1 MAWRA
6 YQALIMSLL
15 REGRIGQSRAAEL
28 LGRVDVLHRL
38 FGKLPAP
45 DAVMREVVTGGS
57 GRSSYSARSSLR
69 GRGETSVL
77 DSFRFW

>member
-1 MAWRA
+1 MAVVTNA
-6 YQALIMSLL
+6 SPLILYA
-15 REGRIGQSRAAEL
+15 RIGRL
-28 LGRVDVLHRL
+28 DVLHSL
-38 FGKLPAP
+38 FSKLLAP